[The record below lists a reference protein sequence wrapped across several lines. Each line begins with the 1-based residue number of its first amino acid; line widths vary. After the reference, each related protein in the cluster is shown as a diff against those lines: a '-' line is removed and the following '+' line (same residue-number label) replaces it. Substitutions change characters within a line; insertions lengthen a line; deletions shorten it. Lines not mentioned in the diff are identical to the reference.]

1 MYFACAGGESHRSD
15 RSSVATKR
23 HSRSFATKRHRKH
36 IGIIHSVCAFCA
48 SLWLKKMTQLTKARA
63 AEILQALRERYV
75 LVLGDVMLDEFVW
88 GDVTRISPDA
98 PVPVVDVR
106 RESMHLGG
114 AANVLA
120 NLVALGARGSVVGVV
135 GNDAAGRRLQTGL
148 SELGIQDQYLVV
160 DESRP
165 STTKTRIIA
174 HSQLVVRADRESR
187 SPVTGKLEE
196 KIVAS
201 LKDALQH
208 AHAFVVSDYDKGVV
222 TPRILNEILPVAYE
236 QVPVLIDPKLR
247 NFNSYRPAT
256 LVTPNHLEA
265 LRMSDSE
272 DHSDDGSHHAAK
284 VIREKLGCDAVL
296 ITRGDRGM
304 MLLEGDGPPVYVE
317 TAAREVYDV
326 TGAGDTVIAAL
337 ASALASGAKM
347 IEAASFANHAAGV
360 VVGKVGTATA
370 TADELL
376 STFEI

>member
-1 MYFACAGGESHRSD
+1 MHPARAGDWRHGGD
-15 RSSVATKR
+15 RSSIVLM
-23 HSRSFATKRHRKH
+23 S
-36 IGIIHSVCAFCA
+36 
-48 SLWLKKMTQLTKARA
+48 QLTRTRA
-63 AEILQALRERYV
+63 AEILQNLRDRYV

-88 GDVTRISPDA
+88 GDVTRISPEA

-120 NLVALGARGSVVGVV
+120 NLVALGARGSVVGVI

-148 SELGIQDQYLVV
+148 RDLGAQDQYLLV

-187 SPVTGKLEE
+187 NPVTGKLEE
-196 KIVAS
+196 KIVTC
-201 LKDALQH
+201 LKDALKH
-208 AHAFVVSDYDKGVV
+208 ADAFVVSDYDKGVV
-222 TPRILNEILPVAYE
+222 TPGILREILPVAYE
-236 QVPVLIDPKLR
+236 QAPVLIDPKLR
-247 NFNSYRPAT
+247 NFNAYRPAT

-265 LRMSDSE
+265 LRMSDTE

-304 MLLEGDGPPVYVE
+304 MLLEGDGQPVYVE

-326 TGAGDTVIAAL
+326 TGAGDTVIATLAGAL
-337 ASALASGAKM
+337 AAGATM
-347 IEAASFANHAAGV
+347 LEAATLANHAAGI

-370 TADELL
+370 SAEELIQTFAADER
-376 STFEI
+376 E

>member
-1 MYFACAGGESHRSD
+1 MS
-15 RSSVATKR
+15 
-23 HSRSFATKRHRKH
+23 
-36 IGIIHSVCAFCA
+36 
-48 SLWLKKMTQLTKARA
+48 QLTKTRA
-63 AEILQALRERYV
+63 SEILRALRDRNV

-88 GDVTRISPDA
+88 GDVTRISPEA

-106 RESMHLGG
+106 RESVHLGG

-135 GNDAAGRRLQTGL
+135 GNDAAGERLRTGL
-148 SELGIQDQYLVV
+148 CELGTVDQLVV
-160 DESRP
+160 DETRP

-187 SPVTGKLEE
+187 VSVTSKVEDQILT
-196 KIVAS
+196 S
-201 LKDALQH
+201 LKQALKH
-208 AHAFVVSDYDKGVV
+208 ADAFVISDYDKGVV
-222 TPRILNEILPVAYE
+222 TPRILREILPLAYE
-236 QVPVLIDPKLR
+236 QVPVLVDPKLR

-256 LVTPNHLEA
+256 LVTPNHFEA

-272 DHSDDGSHHAAK
+272 DQSDDGSLHAAK
-284 VIREKLGCDAVL
+284 VIRERLGCDAVL

-304 MLLEGDGPPVYVE
+304 MLLEAGDNAVFVE

-337 ASALASGAKM
+337 AGALASGATM
-347 IEAASFANHAAGV
+347 LEAATLANHAAGI

-370 TADELL
+370 SADELL
-376 STFEI
+376 ATFDKSVS